1 MTRRRSPAIAAP
13 DGTAL
18 ASTLSPG
25 DTVLVPVA
33 LAIRTDTCWL
43 ARPVCGPVRG
53 EPVVRVDL
61 DAVVP
66 VVARYQPAAVATG
79 EVADPLAGVRR

>member
-1 MTRRRSPAIAAP
+1 MTRRRSPAAPTP

-25 DTVLVPVA
+25 DLVLVPVA

-43 ARPVCGPVRG
+43 ARPVQRLGRG

-66 VVARYQPAAVATG
+66 VVARYQPATAATG
-79 EVADPLAGVRR
+79 EVADPLAEVRK